1 MTATIAYTSK
11 PDQHAREYTATVG
24 QYRIMIE
31 KMATDYMPWC
41 VFIVHFD
48 GPTYTESNTLTTALH
63 TDAHTLA
70 EAKQIAEKFVT
81 TEGSAA
87 TCAASLTHMPAAQLI
102 AELESCVRQ
111 NTYGSH
117 AEQME
122 MVRKEIIARMSN

>member
-1 MTATIAYTSK
+1 MTATIAYTNK
-11 PDQHAREYTATVG
+11 
-24 QYRIMIE
+24 
-31 KMATDYMPWC
+31 
-41 VFIVHFD
+41 
-48 GPTYTESNTLTTALH
+48 
-63 TDAHTLA
+63 
-70 EAKQIAEKFVT
+70 IAEKFVA

-87 TCAASLTHMPAAQLI
+87 TYAASLTHMPAAQLI

>member
-24 QYRIMIE
+24 QYRITLDKE
-31 KMATDYMPWC
+31 AGNYYPWC

-63 TDAHTLA
+63 TYADTLA

-87 TCAASLTHMPAAQLI
+87 TYAASLTHMPAAQLI